1 MTNAEWVSERT
12 RLGLLDADRPDN
24 SRRAL
29 ISKYRLELLGANWI
43 ACNGDFAWII
53 R

>member
-1 MTNAEWVSERT
+1 MRPTWVAA
-12 RLGLLDADRPDN
+12 ADGPNN

-29 ISKYRLELLGANWI
+29 VSKHRRELIGANWI
-43 ACNGDFAWII
+43 ACNGDFAWSI